1 MEIYFQLITDAET
14 LRRVCEELKNED
26 FLGFDTETTA
36 LDPYDGTLR
45 LVQLSTGKDTKVI
58 DLKPFAERGDLRTSA
73 ELAPL
78 RDLLSAPKPIKIAHN
93 AKFDA
98 KWVSHH
104 LGAQLG
110 GTFDTLLASQLIA
123 AGDQDRRHSLGEVTS
138 HFLGTELDKSEQVS
152 DWSAPELSQSQIEYA
167 ARDAATMIPLREKIV
182 EKLKS
187 DELIKV
193 AKLEF
198 DCVVPIAQMEL
209 NGFYLDEAR
218 WREQL
223 ERVKVSQAKVALE
236 LQQMLSAG
244 VAQASLFGMTEIN
257 LDSQTQVT
265 DALKNLG
272 VPVPATTRGW
282 QLQPLAADY
291 PVIAKLLEYRGVA
304 KSLSSFGENILE
316 FINKKTGRIHADF
329 RQIGAPTGR
338 FSCSKP
344 NIQQIPH
351 EENYR
356 RCFRAPDGRKLI
368 TADYSQVELRILAEF
383 SKDQNFINAFVSGE
397 DFHTTAAAQVFNV
410 KPEEVTAEQRSFAKR
425 LNFGVVYGI
434 GSQRFALMTGL
445 SQSNAEDIMRKY
457 FATYRG
463 LDAWLRDAA
472 RKVIT
477 DRAARTASGRLA
489 RFRFDEEDRKAI
501 SLAQRNGKNMPI
513 QGSSADILKRALHLL
528 HQKISGT
535 SARLV
540 NIVHDEIIVEAD
552 AAEAEATADKLE
564 KAMCA
569 AGEEY
574 ISRVPVKVDVK
585 ISDEWTK

>member
-14 LRRVCEELKNED
+14 LRKSCEELRNED

-36 LDPYDGTLR
+36 LDPYEGNIR
-45 LVQLSTGKDTKVI
+45 LVQLSTGRDTKVI
-58 DLKPFAERGDLRTSA
+58 DLKPFAGRGDLRTSA

-78 RDLLSAPKPIKIAHN
+78 RDLLAAAKPIKIAHN

-98 KWVSHH
+98 KWISHH
-104 LGAQLG
+104 LGVQLG
-110 GTFDTLLASQLIA
+110 GTFDTLLASQIIA
-123 AGDQDRRHSLGEVTS
+123 AGDQERRHSLAEVTS

-152 DWSAPELSQSQIEYA
+152 DWSALELSQSQIEYA
-167 ARDAATMIPLREKIV
+167 ARDAATMVPLREKIV

-187 DELIKV
+187 DELVKV

-198 DCVVPIAQMEL
+198 DCVLPIAEMEL
-209 NGFYLDEAR
+209 NGFYLDAAR

-223 ERVKVSQAKVALE
+223 ERVKISQKQVAFE
-236 LQQMLSAG
+236 LQKMLSAG
-244 VAQASLFGMTEIN
+244 VAQASLFGFTEIN

-272 VPVPATTRGW
+272 VPVPETTRGW
-282 QLQPLAADY
+282 QLQPLAAEY
-291 PVIAKLLEYRGVA
+291 PVVGKLLEYRGVA

-316 FINKKTGRIHADF
+316 FINPKTGRIHADF

-351 EENYR
+351 EEAYR
-356 RCFRAPDGRKLI
+356 RCFRAPEGRKLI
-368 TADYSQVELRILAEF
+368 IADYSQVELRILAEF
-383 SKDQNFINAFVSGE
+383 SKDQNFINAFISGE

-410 KPEEVTAEQRSFAKR
+410 KPEDVTPDQRSFAKR

-434 GSQRFALMTGL
+434 GSQRFAMMTGL
-445 SQSNAEDIMRKY
+445 SQTAAEDIMRRY

-463 LDAWLRDAA
+463 LDSWLREAA
-472 RKVIT
+472 RNVIT
-477 DRAARTASGRLA
+477 SRTARTASGRLS
-489 RFRFDEEDRKAI
+489 RFRFDEDDRKAI

-513 QGSSADILKRALHLL
+513 QGTSADVLKRALHLL
-528 HQKISGT
+528 HKAMSGT

-552 AAEAEATADKLE
+552 ASEVESAANKLE

-574 ISRVPVKVDVK
+574 ITKVPVKVDVK
-585 ISDEWTK
+585 ISDEWAK